1 MTARAAAVRYFET
14 RVLVYRHTWRGSA
27 ITTFL
32 TPILYLTAMGLGL
45 GTLVDEGTG
54 QTALEGFSYLE
65 FLAPGLLAATAMQTA
80 VGDASYPVMAGIRW
94 LRSYE
99 ATLASPIGVRDLTL
113 GHLLWILAKVTFSSV
128 VFVAVMVAFGVTD
141 PVRGIA
147 SLAPALLTGMAFGAP
162 VMAYTATLE
171 DAQGIA
177 ALFRFGV
184 IPMFLFSGVFFPI
197 SQLPRLLELI
207 AYATP
212 LWHGVELT
220 RAVALDVPAISPPLL
235 SVAYLVAWFTV
246 GTMAAVILLR
256 RRLVI

>member
-1 MTARAAAVRYFET
+1 
-14 RVLVYRHTWRGSA
+14 
-27 ITTFL
+27 
-32 TPILYLTAMGLGL
+32 
-45 GTLVDEGTG
+45 
-54 QTALEGFSYLE
+54 
-65 FLAPGLLAATAMQTA
+65 
-80 VGDASYPVMAGIRW
+80 MAGIKW

-99 ATLASPIGVRDLTL
+99 ATLATSKGVVLASTN
-113 GHLLWILAKVTFSSV
+113 HLLWIFAKVSFSSI
-128 VFVAVMVAFGVTD
+128 VFVAVMIAFGVTD

-162 VMAYTATLE
+162 AMAYTATLD

-197 SQLPRLLELI
+197 SQLPRLLEII

-220 RAVALDVPAISPPLL
+220 RAVALGVPAISPPLL
-235 SVAYLVAWFTV
+235 SVAYLLAWFTV
-246 GTMAAVILLR
+246 GTVAAIALLR